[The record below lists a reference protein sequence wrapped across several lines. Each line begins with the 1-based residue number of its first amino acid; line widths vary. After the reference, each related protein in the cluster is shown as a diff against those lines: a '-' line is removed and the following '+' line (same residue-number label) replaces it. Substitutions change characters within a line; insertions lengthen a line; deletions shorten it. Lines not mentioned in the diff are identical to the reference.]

1 MPVVKTKS
9 NDRASGK
16 NGLYEITPEQ
26 ILDAFNGNANEVPGT
41 YMVVVSAKGY
51 LDYVEDN
58 IVLTLTGAEAQYQFI
73 TTLISAGDVNG
84 DGIIDDNDYRMFD
97 ELSKLFEG
105 LYQSL
110 AMGDILGQIE
120 IGRAHV

>member
-1 MPVVKTKS
+1 MQT
-9 NDRASGK
+9 
-16 NGLYEITPEQ
+16 GLFRDTMSTAPHPQ
-26 ILDAFNGNANEVPGT
+26 CT
-41 YMVVVSAKGY
+41 RHH
-51 LDYVEDN
+51 N

-105 LYQSL
+105 LYS
-110 AMGDILGQIE
+110 
-120 IGRAHV
+120 